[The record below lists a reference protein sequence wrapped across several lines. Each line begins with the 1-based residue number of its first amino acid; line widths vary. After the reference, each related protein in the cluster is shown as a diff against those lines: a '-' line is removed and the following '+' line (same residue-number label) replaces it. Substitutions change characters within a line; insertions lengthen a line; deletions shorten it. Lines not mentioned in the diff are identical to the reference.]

1 MTALEKFIE
10 YIGPENLMEH
20 NIQYYLELE
29 EKNIKEAIMFALDE
43 DGHTGEWKLKF
54 ANNYYEKIKKENK

>member
-20 NIQYYLELE
+20 NIKYYLELE
-29 EKNIKEAIMFALDE
+29 EKNIKDAIMFALDE
-43 DGHTGEWKLKF
+43 DGHTGEWKIKF
-54 ANNYYEKIKKENK
+54 ANDYYKRIKKEGK